1 MTTDM
6 MGAMQRAWLC
16 AGFGWF
22 ADVAIPEGALD
33 LAGDRPVLCLPGSY
47 LDDPVRLEEAF
58 GWAMCELRRRR
69 FGWMSIVQR
78 LCEMAEITN
87 EAA

>member
-6 MGAMQRAWLC
+6 MGAFQRAWMC

-22 ADVAIPEGALD
+22 ADVAIPERVLD
-33 LAGDRPVLCLPGSY
+33 LAGDRPVLCLPGFY
-47 LDDPVRLEEAF
+47 RDDPLRLEEAF
-58 GWAMCELRRRR
+58 GWAMVELHYRRR
-69 FGWMSIVQR
+69 GWMSIVQR
-78 LCEMAEITN
+78 LYQIEDVPS